1 MKRII
6 VTDHARFEMSRRGIR
21 EEMVLRVAAA
31 PDQVVPALRGRV
43 VHQSL
48 VPESGAGR
56 QRLLRVVLEEQGDAL
71 VAITA
76 YVTSRIAK
84 YWQSEAEP

>member
-1 MKRII
+1 
-6 VTDHARFEMSRRGIR
+6 
-21 EEMVLRVAAA
+21 MVLRVAAA
-31 PDQVVPALRGRV
+31 PDQVVPALRGRA

-71 VAITA
+71 VIVTA

-84 YWQSEAEP
+84 YWQLEAEP